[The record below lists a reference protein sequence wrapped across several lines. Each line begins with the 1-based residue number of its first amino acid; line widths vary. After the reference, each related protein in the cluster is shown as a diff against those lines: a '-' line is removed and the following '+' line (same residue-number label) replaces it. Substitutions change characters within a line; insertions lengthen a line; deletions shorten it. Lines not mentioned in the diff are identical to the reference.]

1 MNEEEEEK
9 KLSVKEIRVTIAASL
24 AAAFG
29 FVIAL
34 VWKEVVMGG
43 LAVAG
48 INVATGTDLTGWVIF
63 LVTAIIITV
72 VMIIFIIMFSRWG
85 GKE

>member
-1 MNEEEEEK
+1 MVEEEEK
-9 KLSVKEIRVTIAASL
+9 KLSVKEIRTTIAASL
-24 AAAFG
+24 AVAFG

-34 VWKEVVMGG
+34 IWKEVVMGG

-48 INVATGTDLTGWVIF
+48 INVAAGTDLTGWTIF
-63 LVTAIIITV
+63 LVTSIVITV
-72 VMIIFIIMFSRWG
+72 VMIIFIILFSRWG

>member
-1 MNEEEEEK
+1 M
-9 KLSVKEIRVTIAASL
+9 

-48 INVATGTDLTGWVIF
+48 INVAAGTDFMGWAIF
-63 LVTAIIITV
+63 LVTAIVITV
-72 VMIIFIIMFSRWG
+72 VMIIFIILFSRWG

>member
-1 MNEEEEEK
+1 LNEEEEK
-9 KLSVKEIRVTIAASL
+9 KLSVKEIRITIAASL

-48 INVATGTDLTGWVIF
+48 INVAAGTDFTGWAIF
-63 LVTAIIITV
+63 LVTAIVITV
-72 VMIIFIIMFSRWG
+72 VMIIFIILFSRWG